1 MLEDRKDMRSNT
13 DKKCDLQIMVPKMY
27 KLSEME
33 RRPRQTLPTQELVN
47 RAQIYTE
54 RHLTFQCDTI

>member
-1 MLEDRKDMRSNT
+1 MRSNT

-47 RAQIYTE
+47 RAQLYAE